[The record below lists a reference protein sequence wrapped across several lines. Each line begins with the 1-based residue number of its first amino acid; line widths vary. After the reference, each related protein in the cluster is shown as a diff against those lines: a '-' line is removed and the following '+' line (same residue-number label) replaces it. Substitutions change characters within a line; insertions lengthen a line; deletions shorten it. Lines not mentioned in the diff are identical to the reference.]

1 MLSLCECEEQ
11 GVVAGGLQQ
20 GEHAR
25 IIFILTERP
34 DGWDLHVCMSLSTI
48 SVIGGRDLHLRGLS
62 MRLFGVS
69 HASE

>member
-1 MLSLCECEEQ
+1 M
-11 GVVAGGLQQ
+11 ADGLQQ

-34 DGWDLHVCMSLSTI
+34 DGCDLHVCMSLSTI
-48 SVIGGRDLHLRGLS
+48 SVVGGRDLHLRGLS

-69 HASE
+69 HTSE